1 MIPIS
6 LAPTSAA
13 QKSVIRAEVNGWLT
27 GYIPAAA
34 LQCTQ
39 TSIEAFYWT
48 TTVICLLC
56 VTAPE
61 TPVIVT

>member
-13 QKSVIRAEVNGWLT
+13 QKYVIRAEVNGWLT
-27 GYIPAAA
+27 GYIPGAT

-39 TSIEAFYWT
+39 TSIEAYWT